1 MNEKWLLLAF
11 GALILSAL
19 LLLFFSLRQTKGTLI
34 VLVPLFIASACV
46 GYWYWGSWQALNDY
60 SRQQARMQ
68 DVKKVLA
75 TIKDPQDL
83 IVRLRQRLDDTPAS
97 SRGWYLLGRLYLSQN
112 ELQQAKMAFKKAI
125 TLDSDNDT
133 ARISYIQVLLL
144 LNHQQFNEEMTAQ
157 LHQLLKKNPQQPDAL
172 AMLAAKAYQEKEFSE
187 AIVYWQ
193 QLLKMV
199 PGNSETAQGLRKA
212 IAKAQQQL

>member
-1 MNEKWLLLAF
+1 MNENWLLLSFA
-11 GALILSAL
+11 ALILLAL
-19 LLLFFSLRQTKGTLI
+19 LLLSFGLRGTKKSLLVLIPFFVVAG
-34 VLVPLFIASACV
+34 CG
-46 GYWYWGSWQALNDY
+46 GYWYWGSWQTLHDF

-75 TIKDPQDL
+75 TIKDPKDL
-83 IVRLRQRLDDTPAS
+83 ITRLRQRLDNTPAS

-112 ELQQAKMAFKKAI
+112 ELQQAKTSFKKAI
-125 TLDSDNDT
+125 TLNPENDT
-133 ARISYIQVLLL
+133 ARVSYVQVLLL
-144 LNHQQFNEEMTAQ
+144 LNHQQFNDDMTAQ
-157 LHQLLKKNPQQPDAL
+157 LHLLLKKNPEQPDAL
-172 AMLAAKAYQEKEFSE
+172 AMLAAKAYQEKAFGD